1 MMNALQ
7 LLSEPRRQRIL
18 HLLWQGELCAGQ
30 IHRRAG
36 KVTFGAV
43 SQHLARMHAAGVISQ
58 RRQGRRRYY
67 SVNREALGSLRA
79 YFEGLWGAKL
89 NDLKELA
96 EQAASPGGESHAEKP
111 FQGNP
116 S

>member
-1 MMNALQ
+1 MNALQ

-18 HLLWQGELCAGQ
+18 YLLWQGELCAGQ

-58 RRQGRRRYY
+58 RRQGRRRFY

-89 NDLKELA
+89 NDLKQLA
-96 EQAASPGGESHAEKP
+96 ERAAGNDGEIQTENAAE
-111 FQGNP
+111 GDP